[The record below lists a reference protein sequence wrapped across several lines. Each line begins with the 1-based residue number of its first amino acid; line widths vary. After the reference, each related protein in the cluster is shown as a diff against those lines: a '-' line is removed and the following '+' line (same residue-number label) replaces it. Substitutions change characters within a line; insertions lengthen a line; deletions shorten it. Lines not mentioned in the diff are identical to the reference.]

1 MEKQVV
7 LRLGCR
13 AGHILLSK
21 EKEPSDLYQHWL
33 LSLLSL
39 EGKIFFSIVAQHFA
53 SYLERNSLMH
63 TIEQTAEIQL
73 YIITKGFTTV
83 LLQGVQL
90 PYLLSQWRW
99 G

>member
-13 AGHILLSK
+13 AGYILVSK
-21 EKEPSDLYQHWL
+21 EKEPSDLYQYWL
-33 LSLLSL
+33 LSLLNL
-39 EGKIFFSIVAQHFA
+39 EGKIFFSIVAQQFA
-53 SYLERNSLMH
+53 SCERNSLMH

-83 LLQGVQL
+83 LL
-90 PYLLSQWRW
+90 
-99 G
+99 